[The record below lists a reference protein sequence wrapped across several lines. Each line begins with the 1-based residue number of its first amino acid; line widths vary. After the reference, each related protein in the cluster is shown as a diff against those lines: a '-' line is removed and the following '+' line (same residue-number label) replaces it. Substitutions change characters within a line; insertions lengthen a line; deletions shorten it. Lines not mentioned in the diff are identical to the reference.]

1 MASRAGLARKQEGA
15 MKILLVEDD
24 EMIGESIQIVLESE
38 NLSVDWVKDGMQA
51 EAAIASRPYDAML
64 LDLGLPY
71 RDGVDI
77 LRKLRAEG
85 NAMPVLVLT
94 ARDTVAE
101 KVHGLRSGADDYL
114 VKPFDLD
121 ELIARLEAL
130 MRRVRGGFER
140 VYRNGDVVVQIDTRQ
155 VQLAGKQVMLS
166 AREWEILEALVLRP
180 GAILSREQLEKRLY
194 GWSGEVESNAIEVY
208 IHGLRKKLGQQIVLN
223 VRGLG
228 YMVGKT

>member
-1 MASRAGLARKQEGA
+1 

-24 EMIGESIQIVLESE
+24 DMIGENIQIALDGEGYATH
-38 NLSVDWVKDGMQA
+38 WVKDGADA
-51 EAAIASRPYDAML
+51 EAALGAGPYDALL
-64 LDLGLPY
+64 LDLGLPK

-77 LRKLRAEG
+77 LRQLRSRG
-85 NAMPVLVLT
+85 SAMPVLVLT

-101 KVHGLRSGADDYL
+101 RVHGLRSGADDYL
-114 VKPFDLD
+114 VKPFDLE

-130 MRRVRGGFER
+130 IRRAHGGFEKL
-140 VYRNGDVVVQIDTRQ
+140 YRNGEISVNLETRQ
-155 VQLAGKQVMLS
+155 VMASDRQIMLS
-166 AREWEILEALVLRP
+166 AREWEILEALVSRP
-180 GAILSREQLEKRLY
+180 GAILSREQLERRLY

-208 IHGLRKKLGQQIVLN
+208 VHGLRKKLGQQFIIN